1 MLHCC
6 RKSVNLLWATS
17 RFQSLSLSPLGSLID
32 GIIKPHN
39 QTNKGNITIMYTGPL
54 LTPPSLRS
62 LSFFVFL
69 CRQNKNTDYFSQL
82 GECRTKAAAL
92 IKVLYG
98 FLSKPQAYT
107 FTACC
112 EHRSFYVVSADALLW
127 YQIVLWVT
135 HIHSHS
141 YCVLFSS
148 NTLYAN
154 VSFPPFSKEKSSIL
168 VSQMYSVLLVQF
180 IIFISCLTS
189 WVISF
194 FVTGFLQVLKA
205 FTS

>member
-6 RKSVNLLWATS
+6 RKSVKHFWATS

-154 VSFPPFSKEKSSIL
+154 VSFSKEKSSIL
-168 VSQMYSVLLVQF
+168 VSQMYSVLLVHISVLLVQF
-180 IIFISCLTS
+180 IIFSS
-189 WVISF
+189 VGSF

-205 FTS
+205 FTN